1 MNPLGPFEP
10 PAMTQ
15 QRMIYQLQMEQQQF
29 WSPINA
35 WPPRNDFERQQAVAL
50 LSQRRGRLA
59 MYQGDAMFLNAQ
71 GCGQLLYLVN
81 QEINAVVT
89 AQSVFL
95 NAMQGPPPPAPNPGY
110 GLPAQPAP
118 PPPAAPAAPPP
129 NPAGPR
135 FSGPDELM
143 KFLRK
148 SSDEQDRFRDILL
161 GNCVHCHQ
169 PREGMSKCP
178 HCQMYQA

>member
-1 MNPLGPFEP
+1 MNPLEPFAP

-29 WSPINA
+29 WYPINA
-35 WPPRNDFERQQAVAL
+35 RPPMNDFERQQAVAL

-59 MYQGDAMFLNAQ
+59 MYQGDAMFLNSQ
-71 GCGQLLYLVN
+71 GFGQLLYLVN

-95 NAMQGPPPPAPNPGY
+95 NAMQAPPPPVPNPGY
-110 GLPAQPAP
+110 GLPAAPAP
-118 PPPAAPAAPPP
+118 PAPAPPAYPPP
-129 NPAGPR
+129 NTAGPR

-143 KFLRK
+143 DWLAESSRK
-148 SSDEQDRFRDILL
+148 QQRFQDILL
-161 GNCVHCHQ
+161 DDCVHCH
-169 PREGMSKCP
+169 RSLEGASKCP
-178 HCQMYQA
+178 HCGRYQK